1 MSGEY
6 HRLHKF
12 FSIFV
17 LDTDT
22 IETMTGTLLNT
33 AAIIVGSLLGMMIR
47 SHLSEKMVK
56 IAFQGIG
63 LFTLTVGISMAL
75 RSENLIVAVVSI
87 VAGALIGQWIDIDR
101 RLRCLSDYIQH
112 RNTPTKRPTEG
123 TNRFTEG
130 FVTATMLFCVGSM
143 SILGP
148 IEEGLGET
156 PNILYAKSIMD
167 GISSIALAS
176 TFGIAILFS
185 AGPLLIYQGTISLCA
200 AFMSR
205 FMSETMIA
213 DLTTVGGILLIG
225 LGINILEIK
234 IIRVTNMLPALI
246 IVIFLSYLWQ
256 FF

>member
-101 RLRCLSDYIQH
+101 QLRCLSNYIQH

-123 TNRFTEG
+123 TNSS
-130 FVTATMLFCVGSM
+130 LKGS
-143 SILGP
+143 SQP
-148 IEEGLGET
+148 
-156 PNILYAKSIMD
+156 PCCFA
-167 GISSIALAS
+167 
-176 TFGIAILFS
+176 
-185 AGPLLIYQGTISLCA
+185 
-200 AFMSR
+200 
-205 FMSETMIA
+205 
-213 DLTTVGGILLIG
+213 
-225 LGINILEIK
+225 
-234 IIRVTNMLPALI
+234 
-246 IVIFLSYLWQ
+246 
-256 FF
+256 